1 MKKLLVILGIVTVVY
16 SLFVFAY
23 IFDDLNK
30 PKKTVTNVQAVQQP
44 ELVKLNADTIFNLV
58 NAERAKNGLQP
69 LIRDARLDA
78 TAQSRADD
86 MVARD
91 YFGHNDPVTGENLV
105 NILNGQKQCAISSE
119 NIGQTYSNPD
129 DNIKQVSNW
138 MNSKAHHDAILST
151 EYDITGVAVNGI
163 KVVQHFCNLK

>member
-1 MKKLLVILGIVTVVY
+1 MRKRYILVIALITALLITGVTFTVL
-16 SLFVFAY
+16 SQ
-23 IFDDLNK
+23 K
-30 PKKTVTNVQAVQQP
+30 PTQTAPETPTAQVTKP
-44 ELVKLNADTIFNLV
+44 LNADTIFELV
-58 NAERAKNGLQP
+58 NQEREKAGLQP
-69 LIRDARLDA
+69 LVRDARLDA
-78 TAQSRADD
+78 TAQARADD
-86 MVARD
+86 MVVRG
-91 YFGHNDPVTGENLV
+91 YFSHNDPITGENLV